1 MRAYQRTRYRVYRS
15 YWPEE
20 RSLSFSKCP
29 KLLCLLEIL
38 FLLFIVFLLPPLSS
52 GCDLSL
58 FPADIGPSR
67 SSPPGLSNLL
77 LPVCCR
83 LGNQIT
89 SYETLTTAVSWA
101 LTLCS
106 EYLVCPVPLIDRIW
120 YKPQNNPLQVR
131 WEFLFFWWQNSDW
144 EGWSE
149 SQDLGLPLK
158 GRWHLSWLG
167 KPVFCSLP
175 GLKSGMQRCLH
186 MTSATHGERG
196 RYLTA
201 GGMGSQ
207 LGGVWSATQR
217 LTTPI
222 PSN

>member
-1 MRAYQRTRYRVYRS
+1 MALTSEISLPGSIWSEHHNRKASDNPHSYFVVSGEGDGERSKIHTPAVNMRAYQRTRYRVYRS

-20 RSLSFSKCP
+20 GSLSFSKCP

-67 SSPPGLSNLL
+67 SSPPGISNLL

-106 EYLVCPVPLIDRIW
+106 EYHVCPVPLIDRIW

-131 WEFLFFWWQNSDW
+131 WEFLFFWWLCWIAKRIHSI
-144 EGWSE
+144 
-149 SQDLGLPLK
+149 
-158 GRWHLSWLG
+158 
-167 KPVFCSLP
+167 
-175 GLKSGMQRCLH
+175 
-186 MTSATHGERG
+186 A
-196 RYLTA
+196 
-201 GGMGSQ
+201 
-207 LGGVWSATQR
+207 
-217 LTTPI
+217 
-222 PSN
+222 